1 MSEVNDNMIRSIK
14 LFKEHLQLEKQIEA
28 IDVQCAQIELQAM
41 DLEGKSERLER
52 RQDEISMQLA
62 PALRKIGPVTW
73 THERVDYVIRLG
85 AGDDLIIEP
94 VKSFG
99 HLAEAMIGNEPRF
112 DPVTDAAF
120 HEALVDVFTVD
131 SGDPDDTGE
140 FPPVK
145 AEPQAWP
152 RWTDK
157 VRFALKTN
165 GRQATIQNG
174 VAVIDQEMG

>member
-28 IDVQCAQIELQAM
+28 IDVQCAQLEIQAM
-41 DLEGKSERLER
+41 DLESKSEGLER
-52 RQDEISMQLA
+52 RQDEISMMLA
-62 PALRKIGPVTW
+62 PALRKIGPVMW
-73 THERVDYVIRLG
+73 THERVDYVVRLG

-99 HLAEAMIGNEPRF
+99 HLAPAMVDDEPRF
-112 DPVTDAAF
+112 DPITEAAF
-120 HEALVDVFTVD
+120 HGAIKEIFCA
-131 SGDPDDTGE
+131 DPDDTGE

-152 RWTDK
+152 KWTDK
-157 VRFALKTN
+157 VRVALN
-165 GRQATIQNG
+165 GRQAVIQNG
-174 VAVIDQEMG
+174 ATVTNQEAG